1 MSHFLQSLRDAA
13 PYIHA
18 HRGRTFVVV
27 APGSVLA
34 SASQAA
40 LLGDIAL
47 LHAMGVRVVLVFGA
61 RAQLEQR
68 LEERG
73 IASTLVG
80 GVRVTDESA
89 LHELQAAAGALLMQ
103 LMGGLSQ
110 RLVGSPMA
118 GAQMH
123 VRTGNFVEARPMGLI
138 DGTDFGFSGR
148 VLDVD
153 QNGIR
158 QALAAGDMVLL
169 PPLGFSLTGEVFNLS
184 AHALGG
190 AIAAR
195 LQAEKLVVLAP
206 EASALRQR
214 YETQGGHVTPEQAE
228 TLAGE
233 EHDVELKAA
242 LLAAKEAVR
251 EGVRRAHV
259 VDGALDGALLAE
271 LFSRDGS
278 GVLVSAS
285 PYDVVRRAR
294 PSDIPG
300 ITLLL
305 KQEASHGTV
314 VPRTRRQ
321 LRSTL
326 GRYIVVVRD
335 GLVVATAALTEE
347 PGSGLLAVS
356 ALAVH
361 PAYRGRGLAAQVVA
375 FASEE
380 AQRQGLLRLGL
391 RTTQTEHWFLSQGF
405 RRATPDEAALFGQ
418 DALAPLRPSW
428 LLVRDLPA
436 AGVTAGVASVGRAGQ
451 GLRGRSAVGP
461 DAVEPRAVDPESAAP
476 RSETI
481 DPDPSTL

>member
-1 MSHFLQSLRDAA
+1 MSYFLQSLRDAA

-34 SASQAA
+34 SPQQAA
-40 LLGDIAL
+40 LLGDVAL

-68 LEERG
+68 LAERG
-73 IASTLVG
+73 IASSLVA
-80 GVRVTDESA
+80 GVRVTDEA
-89 LHELQAAAGALLMQ
+89 VLHELQAAAGALLMQ

-118 GAQMH
+118 GAQVH

-138 DGTDFGFSGR
+138 SGTDFGFSGR
-148 VLDVD
+148 VLAVD
-153 QNGIR
+153 QSGIS
-158 QALAAGDMVLL
+158 QALTAGDMVLL

-190 AIAAR
+190 AVAAR

-214 YETQGGHVTPEQAE
+214 YETQGGHVSPEQAE
-228 TLAGE
+228 TLAAE
-233 EHDVELKAA
+233 EPDLELKAA

-278 GVLVSAS
+278 GLLVSAS
-285 PYDVVRRAR
+285 PYDVVRQAR

-300 ITLLL
+300 IASLL

-314 VPRTRRQ
+314 VLRTRRQ

-347 PGSGLLAVS
+347 ADSGLLAVS

-361 PAYRGRGLAAQVVA
+361 PVYRGRGLAAQIVA
-375 FASEE
+375 FAAEE
-380 AQRQGLLRLGL
+380 AQSRGLTRLGL

-405 RRATPDEAALFGQ
+405 RRASPDESVLFGQ
-418 DALAPLRPSW
+418 DTLAPLRPSW
-428 LLVRDLPA
+428 LLIRDLPTSA
-436 AGVTAGVASVGRAGQ
+436 AGSGATSVGPAGPNQ
-451 GLRGRSAVGP
+451 ADSHAAAP
-461 DAVEPRAVDPESAAP
+461 DIALSEIEEPRS
-476 RSETI
+476 
-481 DPDPSTL
+481 